1 MFIETFLAA
10 QKWRSAVVMGPE
22 STLAGA
28 ENGVSTRACQIQRAD
43 DLQLIVVYIILTTK
57 EC

>member
-1 MFIETFLAA
+1 
-10 QKWRSAVVMGPE
+10 MGPE